1 MDQTWLEVEI
11 EQVLSDGDVR
21 GAMLLSDLALP
32 FEVDRNKSIKQ
43 LMSMAN
49 YFWLE
54 DSEVVHN

>member
-54 DSEVVHN
+54 DSE